1 MKRIL
6 ERGTR
11 VTVPRGNGS
20 VRAKREALLSQG
32 TYAYS
37 PETLHI
43 VSKPM
48 VFLVI
53 IESLLLVLRGIPKG
67 RTFPTTTDSEWICS
81 KVR

>member
-53 IESLLLVLRGIPKG
+53 IESLSC
-67 RTFPTTTDSEWICS
+67 TTTDRSEWIFS